1 MRCPS
6 CGRRGRWLDGPWGP
20 FCGERCKLV
29 DLGKWLGEE
38 HVIAE
43 PLRAEHFEP
52 YADLPPGGHLDTP
65 EPR

>member
-1 MRCPS
+1 
-6 CGRRGRWLDGPWGP
+6 LDGPWGP